1 MQVKEILKNRI
12 IAGEYPVGS
21 LIPSEP
27 ELREEFDVSIITV
40 RRAVEEL
47 ALQGYVE
54 KRSGVGTTVI
64 SNNPVSRLS
73 KGKRFSEY
81 LSDRGLRL
89 RKRVIG
95 VTSIDSKGHEVLEE
109 AFPKGA
115 TCIERM
121 YMIDEDP
128 FIHFRHYIS
137 KDIVVPTKESD
148 WSLYETMYNQ
158 GIQFERFKDEF
169 GVETPEE
176 RIAKL
181 LEIKVQPLLQR
192 ARFSYDINDRL
203 IEYSIG
209 FYNTNVHKYVVNF
222 DL

>member
-1 MQVKEILKNRI
+1 MQVQEILKNRI
-12 IAGEYPVGS
+12 INGNYPIGS

-27 ELREEFDVSIITV
+27 ELKQEFDVSIITV

-64 SNNPVSRLS
+64 SNNPVSKLS
-73 KGKRFSEY
+73 KGQRFSEY
-81 LSDRGLRL
+81 LSERGLQL
-89 RKRVIG
+89 RKQIISVSEYD
-95 VTSIDSKGHEVLEE
+95 TKDHEILSL

-115 TCIERM
+115 TRIERI

-128 FIHFRHYIS
+128 YIHFRHYVS
-137 KDIVVPTKESD
+137 KDIVIPEKDEL
-148 WSLYETMYNQ
+148 SLYETMYSQ
-158 GIQFERFKDEF
+158 GVKFQRFKDEF
-169 GVETPEE
+169 GIETPDK
-176 RIAKL
+176 RIA
-181 LEIKVQPLLQR
+181 ELLQVEEKPHLR
-192 ARFSYDINDRL
+192 RSRFSYDINDNL

-209 FYNTNVHKYVVNF
+209 IYDTKLHKYVVNF